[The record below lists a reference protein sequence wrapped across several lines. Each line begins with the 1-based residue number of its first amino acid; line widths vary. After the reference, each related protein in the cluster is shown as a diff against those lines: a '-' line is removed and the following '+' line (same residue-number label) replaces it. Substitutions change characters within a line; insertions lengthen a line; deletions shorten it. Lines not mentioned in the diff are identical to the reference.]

1 MLKAAIEN
9 IGDGELTRE
18 TLRDALATATYD
30 GMTGHIEFNSEGGV
44 SREQL
49 IMGVEDSKWV
59 IEENYGYE

>member
-1 MLKAAIEN
+1 M
-9 IGDGELTRE
+9 
-18 TLRDALATATYD
+18 TYD